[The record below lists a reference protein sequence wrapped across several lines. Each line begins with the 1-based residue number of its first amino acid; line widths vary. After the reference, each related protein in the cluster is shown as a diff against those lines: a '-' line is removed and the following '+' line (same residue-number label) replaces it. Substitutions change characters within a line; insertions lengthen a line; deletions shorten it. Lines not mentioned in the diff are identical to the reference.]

1 MNTKYYL
8 YFACCLTLLL
18 GNGCMPSPFQ
28 SAQSHSP
35 SQQEKKGYIA
45 LNKLKPEDYPKAIA
59 DLEREISQGIS
70 SPQALAEANRRLA
83 LLYLLPKNPLRNEN
97 KAAKALRSY
106 VKMLPE
112 GTERLENSLWLQLL
126 EEKLAL
132 GERKRKELSS
142 FEAEKKR
149 LAKQVEDLSA
159 QNTKLNEDIEKLK
172 LIDLSVEKKRKS
184 FH

>member
-1 MNTKYYL
+1 MNTKHYL
-8 YFACCLTLLL
+8 HLVCCLALLL
-18 GNGCMPSPFQ
+18 VSGCMPSLFQ

-45 LNKLKPEDYPKAIA
+45 LNKLKPKDYQKAIV
-59 DLEREISQGIS
+59 DLEREIRQGIS
-70 SPQALAEANRRLA
+70 SPQALAEAHRRLA
-83 LLYLLPKNPLRNEN
+83 LLYLLPNNPMRNEK

-106 VKMLPE
+106 VKMSPE

-132 GERKRKELSS
+132 GERKRKELTACD
-142 FEAEKKR
+142 AEKQR
-149 LAKQVEDLSA
+149 LAEQAEDLSA
-159 QNTKLNEDIEKLK
+159 KNTKLNEDIEKLK